1 MVSSI
6 TRTHLQNPTA
16 WWNSSALLLST
27 GGLPFAVNRIV
38 PDFLADRLLQ
48 FFSPRDRH
56 KRGRFKAYY
65 SWGSGPSKAM
75 IARFESLGYEVI
87 EYTGYFGHEYYMKRL
102 PWLHRIE
109 ELKSRFLVRHPVPQ
123 FCSYAT
129 LVLRKPLEHG
139 LLPAVDSNE
148 YGAALHQERE
158 PARM

>member
-1 MVSSI
+1 
-6 TRTHLQNPTA
+6 
-16 WWNSSALLLST
+16 
-27 GGLPFAVNRIV
+27 
-38 PDFLADRLLQ
+38 
-48 FFSPRDRH
+48 
-56 KRGRFKAYY
+56 
-65 SWGSGPSKAM
+65 M

-109 ELKSRFLVRHPVPQ
+109 ELKSLFLVRHPVPQ

-129 LVLRKPLEHG
+129 LVLRKPLELG

-148 YGAALHQERE
+148 YRAALHQERE